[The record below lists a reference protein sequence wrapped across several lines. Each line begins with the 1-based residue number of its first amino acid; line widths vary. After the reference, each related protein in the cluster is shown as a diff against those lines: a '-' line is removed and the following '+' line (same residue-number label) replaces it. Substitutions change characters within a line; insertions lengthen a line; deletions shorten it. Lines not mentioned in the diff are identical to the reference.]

1 MDIITKVAK
10 RIGEAF
16 VDSVLTILGHAVN
29 IVILFAF
36 ALLLHFVPAWL
47 ILSVIIILLGLI
59 VYLTYRQELDD
70 ITEED

>member
-1 MDIITKVAK
+1 MDIIIKVAK

-16 VDSVLTILGHAVN
+16 VDAALSLFGHAVN
-29 IVILFAF
+29 IVLIFAV
-36 ALLLHFVPAWL
+36 ALLLHFVPAWIVL
-47 ILSVIIILLGLI
+47 GSIILLLCLI

>member
-1 MDIITKVAK
+1 MDLITKVAK

-16 VDSVLTILGHAVN
+16 VDSAMTIFGHAVN
-29 IVILFAF
+29 IVLVFAF
-36 ALLLHFVPAWL
+36 ALLIHFVPAW
-47 ILSVIIILLGLI
+47 IVLSVIIVLLALI